1 MSDATESTHDLIYG
15 IDDVPPPGETVFLGL
30 QHFLTMV
37 GATVVIPFVVQQALG
52 FDNMQLGLVIATMF
66 FCSGISTLLQSTLG
80 NRLPI
85 IQGGTFSLL
94 PPLFAVVGFA
104 ALTKEGLADAGVAP
118 EDFWRHR
125 MLAVQGAIIL
135 GSVVEIIVGYTGL
148 VGRLRKY
155 IGPITIAPTIA
166 LIGLALFGVGAP
178 WAGQDWWM
186 GGLTI
191 FLVIIFSQYLRNA
204 HMFFTMFPILAV
216 IVIMWSAAWFGNQ
229 MGHYQ
234 PGDPGFMN
242 LAIVDNAPWF
252 RVPSPLQWGMPTFG
266 LAAFIGMLAGFVAS
280 IVESIGDYYAC
291 ARLSGAPI
299 PDEKTINKGIGMEGV
314 GSLIAGIFGTGNGTT
329 SYSENIGAIALT
341 RVGARRVI
349 QAAAIILLTL
359 GLFGKFSAVVASI
372 PKPIV
377 GGMFCA
383 LFGMITSVGLSN
395 LQFVDLNSARN
406 LFIIGF
412 SFFMGLSLPTYF
424 NASPLVIE
432 GSCSIAGNELL
443 YQSLADIVNA
453 IGKSGMSVGA
463 ILAFILDNTVPGSD
477 EERGLV
483 AWLQADS
490 QSDTNTDTVPFLE
503 TATDETETE

>member
-1 MSDATESTHDLIYG
+1 
-15 IDDVPPPGETVFLGL
+15 
-30 QHFLTMV
+30 
-37 GATVVIPFVVQQALG
+37 
-52 FDNMQLGLVIATMF
+52 
-66 FCSGISTLLQSTLG
+66 
-80 NRLPI
+80 
-85 IQGGTFSLL
+85 
-94 PPLFAVVGFA
+94 
-104 ALTKEGLADAGVAP
+104 
-118 EDFWRHR
+118 
-125 MLAVQGAIIL
+125 
-135 GSVVEIIVGYTGL
+135 
-148 VGRLRKY
+148 
-155 IGPITIAPTIA
+155 
-166 LIGLALFGVGAP
+166 
-178 WAGQDWWM
+178 
-186 GGLTI
+186 
-191 FLVIIFSQYLRNA
+191 
-204 HMFFTMFPILAV
+204 MFFTMFPILAV
-216 IVIMWSAAWFGNQ
+216 IVVMWLAAWFGNQ

-242 LAIVDNAPWF
+242 LAVVDNAPWF
-252 RVPSPLQWGMPTFG
+252 RVPYPFQWGMPTFG

-291 ARLSGAPI
+291 ARLSGAPT
-299 PDEKTINKGIGMEGV
+299 PDENTINKGIGMEGV

-341 RVGARRVI
+341 RVGARRVV

-424 NASPLVIE
+424 NASPLMIE
-432 GSCSIAGNELL
+432 GGCSIAGNELL

-490 QSDTNTDTVPFLE
+490 HSDVNTDAAPSLE
-503 TATDETETE
+503 TSTDETETE